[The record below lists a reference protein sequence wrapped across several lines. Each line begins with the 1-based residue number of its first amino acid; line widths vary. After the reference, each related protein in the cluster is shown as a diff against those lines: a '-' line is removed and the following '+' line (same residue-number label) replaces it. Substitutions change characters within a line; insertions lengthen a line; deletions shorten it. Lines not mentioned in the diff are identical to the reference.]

1 MKSTEEITESD
12 TNLMLKLFSI
22 VEIERLRNTITEKTE
37 EAEILAS
44 QNNNLTLKNQK
55 FEFDLQEIPHL
66 KKHISAYENEVKQ
79 LLGDRDQLKAS
90 ITQISLKEGSN
101 KATSERI
108 KYLERQLDFTTN
120 ENKNLNEK
128 IMKLLGEID
137 EWAEK
142 NHAIACDNTSLTNQN
157 HLSER
162 KVQDLQ
168 NENSR
173 LAERRE
179 KLLNELQTLKEQQLK
194 WHDEITKYDSM
205 NNAIVVYQTDIS
217 ELKMQ

>member
-1 MKSTEEITESD
+1 M
-12 TNLMLKLFSI
+12 
-22 VEIERLRNTITEKTE
+22 
-37 EAEILAS
+37 
-44 QNNNLTLKNQK
+44 
-55 FEFDLQEIPHL
+55 
-66 KKHISAYENEVKQ
+66 
-79 LLGDRDQLKAS
+79 LGDRDELKAS

-101 KATSERI
+101 KATSERL

-142 NHAIACDNTSLTNQN
+142 NHTIACDNTSLTNQN

-179 KLLNELQTLKEQQLK
+179 KLLNELQELKEQQLK